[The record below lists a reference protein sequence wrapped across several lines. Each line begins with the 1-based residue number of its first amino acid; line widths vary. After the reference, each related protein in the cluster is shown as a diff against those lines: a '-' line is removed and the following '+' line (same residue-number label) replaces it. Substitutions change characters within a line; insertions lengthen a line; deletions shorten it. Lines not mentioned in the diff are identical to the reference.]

1 MFTTA
6 NEGEARCYEALCLL
20 LKDRDIA
27 WGCMKSFSIDGKNP
41 LPVYSEAL
49 IERFNCSQDDID
61 EAWHF
66 VREAFDRE
74 RIVYTVLKEGDE
86 LFPANLGGEKIHY
99 LYCAGNVELLR
110 DKRITFIGMSH
121 PSLQGKSDILDTV
134 SEAVGKDIAIMA
146 PLDTGLGA
154 FALSVA
160 LKENGKAI
168 AMLQGG
174 LSKCPSEGLLQLQGD
189 IYSRGLLLSI
199 FAPSVKF
206 EKYHV
211 VYRNKFLAGISK
223 AVYLAE
229 EKDGGPSWA
238 IFDPA
243 LGAGIPA
250 MISSSMAMNPN
261 FTWVKAREEKGAIIA
276 KKASDIKKL
285 FPSQPKRK
293 REKTVDLTPDLFDG
307 M

>member
-49 IERFNCSQDDID
+49 VEKFNCSQDDID

-110 DKRITFIGMSH
+110 DK
-121 PSLQGKSDILDTV
+121 
-134 SEAVGKDIAIMA
+134 
-146 PLDTGLGA
+146 
-154 FALSVA
+154 
-160 LKENGKAI
+160 
-168 AMLQGG
+168 
-174 LSKCPSEGLLQLQGD
+174 
-189 IYSRGLLLSI
+189 
-199 FAPSVKF
+199 
-206 EKYHV
+206 
-211 VYRNKFLAGISK
+211 
-223 AVYLAE
+223 
-229 EKDGGPSWA
+229 
-238 IFDPA
+238 
-243 LGAGIPA
+243 
-250 MISSSMAMNPN
+250 
-261 FTWVKAREEKGAIIA
+261 
-276 KKASDIKKL
+276 
-285 FPSQPKRK
+285 
-293 REKTVDLTPDLFDG
+293 
-307 M
+307 